1 MKKLIFS
8 ALFLLS
14 LLPVAAFAKD
24 PLVTQA
30 ETWLNNL
37 TTGQARFTQT
47 AQGGETFGGMF
58 YISRPGRLR
67 FQYDAPLN
75 DFIVA
80 DGTLL
85 HYYDSEQRQASTS
98 PIGMTLADF
107 FLRKNTKLE
116 GDLKVNNVR
125 ERAGMVSMD
134 VMQVADPNAG
144 QLTLNFTKVPFAL
157 KSWTILDAQ
166 GSRTTIILSDLKTG
180 VPIPPALFVYKD
192 PSGRTNLNK

>member
-24 PLVTQA
+24 ARVVQA
-30 ETWLNNL
+30 EEWLNNL
-37 TTGQARFTQT
+37 TTGRARFTQT
-47 AQGGETFGGMF
+47 AQGGETMSGNF

-67 FQYDAPLN
+67 FEYDPPLN

-80 DGTLL
+80 DGTML

-116 GDLKVNNVR
+116 GDLKVINVR
-125 ERAGMVSMD
+125 ERNGMVSMD
-134 VMQVADPNAG
+134 VLQSADASAG
-144 QLTLNFTKVPFAL
+144 QLTLNFTKAPFQL
-157 KSWTILDAQ
+157 KSWSILDAQ
-166 GSRTTIILSDLKTG
+166 GSVTTIILSNFEAGMPL
-180 VPIPPALFVYKD
+180 PLALFVYKD
-192 PSGRTNLNK
+192 PSGRTDLNR